1 MMITIPQKFKET
13 VDKFS
18 NRPAVKFKYHGAYIS
33 VTFSQLYRRVQA
45 MAKGLQSLG
54 LKHGDRFAILSEN
67 RSEWV
72 RADLAALTLG
82 AITVPVHTTLSPRI
96 ISHILN
102 DAKIKILFVSNQ
114 ENFNKLLLIEK
125 ELPALQQIIYI
136 NLDNKPENF
145 SKTLI
150 SLDEVMKLGES
161 DGQEINTEISPDDV
175 ASIVYT
181 SGTTALPKG
190 VMLTHHN
197 FLFDAEASV
206 TAVPVN
212 EHDVLLSFLPLSH
225 VLERTAGYYAP
236 LLCRCCCIAY
246 AESIKTLTTNLREV
260 RPTILI
266 SVPRIFEKMHD
277 QIWEKVKRGGK
288 LKYKIFV
295 WALKQAPGTASY
307 FFADLLVFKKIRATL
322 GGRFRLTICGGASLN
337 HKLAKFFYRI
347 GIKIVEGYGLTETAP
362 VITVNRP
369 DNFKFG
375 TVGLQLPG
383 VEIKIAPDK
392 EILIHGP
399 NVMKGYY
406 NNKKM
411 TDEAIDADGWFHTG
425 DLGFMSSDGFL
436 VIIGRKKE
444 MISMSNGKIVWPEQI
459 ELVLNDDRFIIQ
471 SMIHGH
477 NRNYL
482 SALIVPDWQ
491 EVLRTLDELGVATR
505 EPDELLREPKLIKL
519 FEHRLEK
526 INHDLADWEKIRKFI
541 LLRREFSQ
549 EKDELTPTL
558 KVRRH
563 IIEKHYLKQIE
574 KMYQ

>member
-1 MMITIPQKFKET
+1 
-13 VDKFS
+13 
-18 NRPAVKFKYHGAYIS
+18 
-33 VTFSQLYRRVQA
+33 
-45 MAKGLQSLG
+45 
-54 LKHGDRFAILSEN
+54 
-67 RSEWV
+67 
-72 RADLAALTLG
+72 
-82 AITVPVHTTLSPRI
+82 
-96 ISHILN
+96 
-102 DAKIKILFVSNQ
+102 
-114 ENFNKLLLIEK
+114 
-125 ELPALQQIIYI
+125 
-136 NLDNKPENF
+136 
-145 SKTLI
+145 
-150 SLDEVMKLGES
+150 
-161 DGQEINTEISPDDV
+161 
-175 ASIVYT
+175 
-181 SGTTALPKG
+181 
-190 VMLTHHN
+190 
-197 FLFDAEASV
+197 
-206 TAVPVN
+206 
-212 EHDVLLSFLPLSH
+212 
-225 VLERTAGYYAP
+225 
-236 LLCRCCCIAY
+236 
-246 AESIKTLTTNLREV
+246 
-260 RPTILI
+260 
-266 SVPRIFEKMHD
+266 
-277 QIWEKVKRGGK
+277 
-288 LKYKIFV
+288 V
-295 WALKQAPGTASY
+295 WALKQAPGTVGY

-383 VEIKIAPDK
+383 VEIKIAQDK
-392 EILIHGP
+392 EILVHGP

-406 NNKKM
+406 NNRKM
-411 TDEAIDADGWFHTG
+411 TEESIDLEGWFHTG

-459 ELVLNDDRFIIQ
+459 ELVLNDDRFIVQ
-471 SMIHGH
+471 SMIYGH

-491 EVLRTLDELGVATR
+491 EVLRTLDELGIATR